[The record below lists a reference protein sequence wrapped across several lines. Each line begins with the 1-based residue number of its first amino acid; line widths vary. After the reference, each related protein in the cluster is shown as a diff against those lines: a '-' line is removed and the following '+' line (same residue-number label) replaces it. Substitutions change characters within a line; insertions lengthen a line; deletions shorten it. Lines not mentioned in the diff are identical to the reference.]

1 MIALPQTFPCYRRHH
16 SSDPL
21 QYLDASMLASH
32 RKAKP
37 YERLECLTPMLTANA
52 SSGYMRCTTL
62 ISIGVDS
69 FSKSKQC
76 KFSRF
81 EALLYEPHKQA
92 SLGGALMQ

>member
-21 QYLDASMLASH
+21 QHLDASKLASH
-32 RKAKP
+32 RKARP
-37 YERLECLTPMLTANA
+37 YERLECLIPMLTANA
-52 SSGYMRCTTL
+52 SSGYMRCTTS
-62 ISIGVDS
+62 ISTGVDS
-69 FSKSKQC
+69 SSKSKRC

-81 EALLYEPHKQA
+81 EALLYEPREQA